1 MANVTVTFDRIDV
14 GSDGDPGIT
23 DGGGD
28 FFWKLSVNGSAV
40 SQRTE
45 SNPLVVRNGGVIDL
59 NRSRSIELR
68 PQEVLTVSGYL
79 NDRDQGTSGADETD
93 SFEHEYDQSQNWGDG
108 THQVPLNDRDMA
120 CTLHYSVTAD

>member
-14 GSDGDPGIT
+14 GSDGDPGVT

-28 FFWKLSVNGSAV
+28 FFWKLLVNGSAV

-68 PQEVLTVSGYL
+68 PEEVLTVSGYL

-93 SFEHEYDQSQNWGDG
+93 SFEHEYDRSQNWGDG
-108 THQVPLNDRDMA
+108 THQAPLTDRDMA
-120 CTLHYSVTAD
+120 CTLHYSITAD